1 MKAAGP
7 NTLAALQSGQF
18 WKAELYDLTLQS
30 GLTLHFT
37 DYDLP
42 LVYNGNTYASN
53 VVAKRGT
60 ITQKIGFSVDTLTL
74 SLAPQPDAPV
84 PLVVGSL
91 SIMQA
96 ARLGYF
102 DAAALTMYKVFMQ
115 QQTGGML
122 PTNTN
127 NEAVL
132 WWTGIVSQADVSRQ
146 SVNFSIVSD
155 LQKLNVQMPRNLIQ
169 TGCTHTLF
177 DSGCT
182 LVKATY
188 TVSGAVTATG
198 PNSVNSF
205 TTNLTG
211 KADTYFALGIIT
223 FISGANNGLSYTVG
237 AYLSANG
244 VVTPITP
251 LTNAPATGD
260 TFTIIPGDDKTLNTC
275 KTKFA
280 ADNSSHF
287 RGALWVPVPETLY
300 DGGTI
305 AGPAPTLGRQGGAGV
320 GSPFPGGLRGIYKP

>member
-18 WKAELYDLTLQS
+18 YKAELYDLALQS
-30 GLTLHFT
+30 GLTLRFT

-60 ITQKIGFSVDTLTL
+60 ITQKIGFSVDTLSL
-74 SLAPQPDAPV
+74 NLAPQPDAPV

-102 DAAALTMYKVFMQ
+102 DAAALTMHKVFMQ
-115 QQTGGML
+115 AQTGGML

-146 SVNFSIVSD
+146 SVNMSVVSN
-155 LQKLNVQMPRNLIQ
+155 LQQLNVQMPRNLIQ

-188 TVSGAVTATG
+188 TVSGTVTVTG
-198 PNSVNSF
+198 PNSVNGFSS
-205 TTNLTG
+205 NLTA
-211 KADTYFALGIIT
+211 ADAYYSLGVVT
-223 FISGANNGLSYTVG
+223 FTSGANNGLSYTVG
-237 AYLSANG
+237 AYLNANG
-244 VVTPITP
+244 IVTPITP
-251 LTNAPATGD
+251 FTNQPATGD
-260 TFTIIPGDDKTLNTC
+260 TFTIIPGCDKTLNSC
-275 KTKFA
+275 QTKFLA
-280 ADNSSHF
+280 NNQTHF
-287 RGALWVPVPETLY
+287 RGAPWVPVPETLY

-305 AGPAPTLGRQGGAGV
+305 AGPAPTLGGQGGPGT
-320 GSPFPGGLRGIYKP
+320 GSRFLGGLRGIYKP